1 MLGETRKT
9 NWEAPS
15 QVKQNV
21 LLYEQ
26 IRVSRYSKFNF
37 RDTDYLQLIL
47 ASSGCVMQ
55 SINNSMNYEIISNKI
70 VLHCSQCNFNVPLA
84 KFQYNSK
91 YNLKCTDEIIIEFQK
106 HEHNVWCTLPKM
118 LRQFTSGDV
127 HMGVESES
135 QLMSNNTSIKSNQ
148 ICNFQNGMS

>member
-1 MLGETRKT
+1 MLGEKRKT

-37 RDTDYLQLIL
+37 RNTDYLQLIL

-55 SINNSMNYEIISNKI
+55 SINNSINYI
-70 VLHCSQCNFNVPLA
+70 
-84 KFQYNSK
+84 
-91 YNLKCTDEIIIEFQK
+91 
-106 HEHNVWCTLPKM
+106 
-118 LRQFTSGDV
+118 
-127 HMGVESES
+127 
-135 QLMSNNTSIKSNQ
+135 
-148 ICNFQNGMS
+148 